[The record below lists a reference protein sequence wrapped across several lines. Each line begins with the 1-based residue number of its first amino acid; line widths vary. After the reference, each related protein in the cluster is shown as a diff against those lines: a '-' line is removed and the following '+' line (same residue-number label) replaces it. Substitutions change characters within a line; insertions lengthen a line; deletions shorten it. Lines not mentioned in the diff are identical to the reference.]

1 MAENIQLNKK
11 TIIFL
16 LSGVMLTAFLGV
28 VAGSYFLK
36 MQNQPPKLGAN
47 LKLKVGQVFPDYAFN
62 SLDGKPNSLYQL
74 IDGNKAVLM
83 FISTK
88 CGPCGPVTEQ
98 WSAAYPKLNSKY
110 KVLGISSEI
119 TQALKEYQTSN
130 NLTFSLYNDSLGKFK
145 DQYQIN
151 STPTLFG
158 LNEKKEIVFIEFGY
172 KKDKTVED
180 FLKRL

>member
-1 MAENIQLNKK
+1 MTENFQLNKK

-28 VAGSYFLK
+28 VAGSYFLR
-36 MQNQPPKLGAN
+36 MQNQPPSPGAN

-62 SLDGKPNSLYQL
+62 SLDGKSNSLYQL
-74 IDGNKAVLM
+74 VDGKKAVLM
-83 FISTK
+83 FISTT
-88 CGPCGPVTEQ
+88 CGPCGPVTTE
-98 WSAAYPKLNSKY
+98 WSTAYPQISSKY
-110 KVLGISSEI
+110 TVLGISGEI
-119 TQALKEYQTSN
+119 SSVIKEYQTSK

-158 LNEKKEIVFIEFGY
+158 LNEKKEIVFIEFGH
-172 KKDKTVED
+172 KKDKSVED